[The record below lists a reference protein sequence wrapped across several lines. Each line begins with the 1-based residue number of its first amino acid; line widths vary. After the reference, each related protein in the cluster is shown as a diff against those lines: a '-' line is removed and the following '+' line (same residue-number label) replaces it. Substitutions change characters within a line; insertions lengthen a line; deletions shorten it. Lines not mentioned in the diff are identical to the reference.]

1 MPLKLAPSR
10 VEWTV
15 DLLDVRPTDHIL
27 EIGCGPG
34 HSVHLV
40 CERLGRGTITAIDRS
55 PVAVARARERN
66 RAHIAAGR
74 ARIERATLED
84 AELDRRFRKVFAI
97 NVNAFWTTAAKSL
110 AALARLMEPKATAWL
125 VYEPP
130 GEKRLND
137 LRASLPMHLEANGF
151 DVVRIETTRFR
162 SSFGLAIVARPR

>member
-1 MPLKLAPSR
+1 MALKLAPSR
-10 VEWTV
+10 VQWTV

-34 HSVHLV
+34 HSVHLI
-40 CERLGRGTITAIDRS
+40 CELLGRGTITAIDRS
-55 PVAVARARERN
+55 PIAVARARERN

-74 ARIERATLED
+74 ARIERATLD

-97 NVNAFWTTAAKSL
+97 NVNAFWTTPAKSL
-110 AALARLMEPKATAWL
+110 SALAQRMEPKATAWL

-130 GEKRLND
+130 SEKGLND
-137 LRASLPMHLEANGF
+137 LRVALPMHLEANGF
-151 DVVRIETTRFR
+151 TAVRVETTRFR

>member
-10 VEWTV
+10 VQWTV

-34 HSVHLV
+34 HAVHLV
-40 CERLGRGTITAIDRS
+40 CERLGRGTVTGIDRS
-55 PVAVARARERN
+55 AVAVTRARERN

-74 ARIERATLED
+74 ARIEQATLED

-97 NVNAFWTTAAKSL
+97 NVNAFWTTPATSL
-110 AALARLMEPKATAWL
+110 AALARCMEPTATAWL

-130 GEKRLND
+130 GEKGLND
-137 LRASLPMHLEANGF
+137 LRVSLPEHLEANGF
-151 DVVRIETTRFR
+151 NVIRIETTRFR
-162 SSFGLAIVARPR
+162 PGFGLAIVARRR

>member
-10 VEWTV
+10 VQWTV
-15 DLLDVRPTDHIL
+15 DLLDVRPADHIL

-34 HSVHLV
+34 YGVHLV

-55 PVAVARARERN
+55 AVAVARARERN

-74 ARIERATLED
+74 ARIERVTLED

-97 NVNAFWTTAAKSL
+97 NVNAFWTTPAKSL
-110 AALARLMEPKATAWL
+110 PALAQRMEPKATAWL

-130 GEKRLND
+130 SEKGLND
-137 LRASLPMHLEANGF
+137 LRTSLPMHLEANGF
-151 DVVRIETTRFR
+151 TAVRVEMTRFR
-162 SSFGLAIVARPR
+162 SGLGLAIVARPR